1 MREQTGGEEFGPT
14 VASVSMVMAQKGS
27 RGPTGTRP
35 VLPAPGQWGDP
46 GENVNAGPDDYKDF
60 LVL

>member
-1 MREQTGGEEFGPT
+1 MS
-14 VASVSMVMAQKGS
+14 SVSMVMAQKGS

-35 VLPAPGQWGDP
+35 VLPAPGQRGDP
-46 GENVNAGPDDYKDF
+46 GEKVDAGPVDYKDF